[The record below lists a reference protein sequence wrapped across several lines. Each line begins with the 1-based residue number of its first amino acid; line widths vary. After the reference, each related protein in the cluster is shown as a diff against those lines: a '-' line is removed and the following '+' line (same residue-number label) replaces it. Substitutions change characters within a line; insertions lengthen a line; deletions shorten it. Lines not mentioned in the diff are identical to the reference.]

1 MAVNLLS
8 WVDFF
13 KRRKPQKGGLGVATP
28 TRFPQDKMSRKA
40 KFGTVV
46 ESCSKKVAAS
56 SVWAF
61 ADTPGLLGVDSANY
75 AAVFLPLLLTTH
87 GKANLAK
94 FPRIS
99 FRVFTTAFDK
109 NGKLEAFLGLK
120 SVPFCSDIRTVSKN
134 AKLSGNYFSP
144 YYLLREKRK
153 FRQCFQKVVE
163 LFYYGA
169 KSGLV
174 LGAKK
179 QETFS

>member
-1 MAVNLLS
+1 M
-8 WVDFF
+8 
-13 KRRKPQKGGLGVATP
+13 
-28 TRFPQDKMSRKA
+28 
-40 KFGTVV
+40 V
-46 ESCSKKVAAS
+46 ESCSKKVTDS

-94 FPRIS
+94 FPGIS

-109 NGKLEAFLGLK
+109 NGKLEAFFGLK

>member
-1 MAVNLLS
+1 M
-8 WVDFF
+8 
-13 KRRKPQKGGLGVATP
+13 
-28 TRFPQDKMSRKA
+28 
-40 KFGTVV
+40 V
-46 ESCSKKVAAS
+46 ESCSKKVTDS

-61 ADTPGLLGVDSANY
+61 ADTPGLSGVDSANY

-94 FPRIS
+94 FPGIS

-109 NGKLEAFLGLK
+109 KGKLEAFFGLK

>member
-1 MAVNLLS
+1 M
-8 WVDFF
+8 
-13 KRRKPQKGGLGVATP
+13 
-28 TRFPQDKMSRKA
+28 
-40 KFGTVV
+40 
-46 ESCSKKVAAS
+46 
-56 SVWAF
+56 WAF
-61 ADTPGLLGVDSANY
+61 ADNPGLFGVDSASY

-94 FPRIS
+94 FPGIS

-109 NGKLEAFLGLK
+109 NGKPA
-120 SVPFCSDIRTVSKN
+120 PFCSDIRTVSKN

-153 FRQCFQKVVE
+153 FRQCFPKVFE
-163 LFYYGA
+163 LFYCGA